1 MSNRADA
8 ERDAM
13 VRSLLLV
20 AAFLLAGCASPNL
33 PEAYRSKGS
42 SGVVDCT
49 VYPEPP
55 APSSCRNLYE
65 DIIHRAE
72 LPTIDAARLQ

>member
-1 MSNRADA
+1 MQGVKP
-8 ERDAM
+8 M

-20 AAFLLAGCASPNL
+20 TVLLMAGCASPNL

-42 SGVVDCT
+42 SGAVDCT

-55 APSSCRNLYE
+55 PPASCRNLYE
-65 DIIHRAE
+65 DIIHRAQ
-72 LPTIDAARLQ
+72 LPPIDATPLR